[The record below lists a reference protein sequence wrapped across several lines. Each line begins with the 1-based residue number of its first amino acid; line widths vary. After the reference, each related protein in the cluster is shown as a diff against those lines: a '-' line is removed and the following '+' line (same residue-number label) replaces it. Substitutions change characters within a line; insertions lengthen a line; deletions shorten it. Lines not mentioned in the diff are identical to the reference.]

1 VGLAGSAGGW
11 LDTDNI
17 MLKLKT
23 GGELAL
29 VLGLKGDVEVQF
41 GPFNDVPLSK
51 RLGFTSSKSGTI
63 LSDMKKLFRILRS
76 LKVFHPFYN
85 NRVFSFFRYCHIL
98 FIWIYSTT
106 LD

>member
-1 VGLAGSAGGW
+1 MLRQLLQREKFQQREYKYFRLKGSLGCSAGSVGLAGSAGGW

-63 LSDMKKLFRILRS
+63 LSGMSNI
-76 LKVFHPFYN
+76 
-85 NRVFSFFRYCHIL
+85 I
-98 FIWIYSTT
+98 IGG
-106 LD
+106 

>member
-1 VGLAGSAGGW
+1 MGLAGSAGGW

-29 VLGLKGDVEVQF
+29 VLGLKSDVEVQF

-63 LSDMKKLFRILRS
+63 LSGMSNI
-76 LKVFHPFYN
+76 
-85 NRVFSFFRYCHIL
+85 I
-98 FIWIYSTT
+98 IGG
-106 LD
+106 